1 MEELSNNKNDLFPEK
16 KYSELEMKNKIKEIE
31 DLKSKFESELA
42 QKNKEIEDLKK
53 QIKEYS
59 NEIEDLKE
67 QNDSMNIEDNDINE
81 KNDSN
86 KTIIILLL
94 IVSIICIFILIYD
107 KYKLNKRNEILNKIV
122 MEYMIQKF
130 PDFNQSVIMEKNENI
145 MIFNEIQNK
154 MNKPIKEIK
163 KLYQATIDGGEPI
176 NFHNKCDNIPNT
188 LVLIKSEGNRRFGG
202 FTPIPWK
209 IEHKRITDSKN
220 ETFVFSLDNK
230 KMYYLENSDSA
241 AVYHKKEI
249 GPCFGGGHDIGI
261 MGNPLKENQLYTNQY
276 SYHYKG
282 NSKSLS
288 ECDGQNN
295 LKAIEYEVFQVLFY

>member
-1 MEELSNNKNDLFPEK
+1 MF
-16 KYSELEMKNKIKEIE
+16 II
-31 DLKSKFESELA
+31 F
-42 QKNKEIEDLKK
+42 
-53 QIKEYS
+53 
-59 NEIEDLKE
+59 
-67 QNDSMNIEDNDINE
+67 MN
-81 KNDSN
+81 SFF
-86 KTIIILLL
+86 
-94 IVSIICIFILIYD
+94 SIY
-107 KYKLNKRNEILNKIV
+107 Y
-122 MEYMIQKF
+122 
-130 PDFNQSVIMEKNENI
+130 
-145 MIFNEIQNK
+145 
-154 MNKPIKEIK
+154 
-163 KLYQATIDGGEPI
+163 G
-176 NFHNKCDNIPNT
+176 IPNT
-188 LVLIKSEGNRRFGG
+188 LVLIKSEGNRWYGG

-288 ECDGQNN
+288 EYDCQNN

>member
-31 DLKSKFESELA
+31 DLKSKFESEIS

-107 KYKLNKRNEILNKIV
+107 KYKLNKRNDILNKIV

-130 PDFNQSVIMEKNENI
+130 P
-145 MIFNEIQNK
+145 
-154 MNKPIKEIK
+154 
-163 KLYQATIDGGEPI
+163 
-176 NFHNKCDNIPNT
+176 
-188 LVLIKSEGNRRFGG
+188 
-202 FTPIPWK
+202 
-209 IEHKRITDSKN
+209 
-220 ETFVFSLDNK
+220 K
-230 KMYYLENSDSA
+230 KM
-241 AVYHKKEI
+241 KI
-249 GPCFGGGHDIGI
+249 
-261 MGNPLKENQLYTNQY
+261 
-276 SYHYKG
+276 
-282 NSKSLS
+282 
-288 ECDGQNN
+288 
-295 LKAIEYEVFQVLFY
+295 

>member
-1 MEELSNNKNDLFPEK
+1 MEELSNNKKDLFPEK

-31 DLKSKFESELA
+31 DLKLKFESEIG
-42 QKNKEIEDLKK
+42 QKNKEIENLKK

-67 QNDSMNIEDNDINE
+67 QNDNMNIEDNDINE

-107 KYKLNKRNEILNKIV
+107 KYKLNKRNDILNKIV

-130 PDFNQSVIMEKNENI
+130 PNFNQSVIMEKNENI

-176 NFHNKCDNIPNT
+176 QFHNKCDNIQNT
-188 LVLIKSEGNRRFGG
+188 LVLIKSEGNSRFGG

-220 ETFVFSLDNK
+220 ETFVFSLDNNK
-230 KMYYLENSDSA
+230 IYYLENSDSA
-241 AVYHKKEI
+241 AVYHKKEA

-261 MGNPLKENQLYTNQY
+261 MGNPLKENTLYTNQY
-276 SYHYKG
+276 SYNYKRDS
-282 NSKSLS
+282 NPLS
-288 ECDGQNN
+288 EYDFSKK

>member
-1 MEELSNNKNDLFPEK
+1 MEKLSNNKNDLFPEK

-31 DLKSKFESELA
+31 DFKSKFESELA

-67 QNDSMNIEDNDINE
+67 QYDSMNIEDNDINE

-94 IVSIICIFILIYD
+94 IVSIISIFILIYD
-107 KYKLNKRNEILNKIV
+107 KYKLNKRNDILNKIV

-163 KLYQATIDGGEPI
+163 KLYQVTIEGGEPI
-176 NFHNKCDNIPNT
+176 NFHNKCDN
-188 LVLIKSEGNRRFGG
+188 K
-202 FTPIPWK
+202 
-209 IEHKRITDSKN
+209 
-220 ETFVFSLDNK
+220 
-230 KMYYLENSDSA
+230 Y
-241 AVYHKKEI
+241 
-249 GPCFGGGHDIGI
+249 
-261 MGNPLKENQLYTNQY
+261 
-276 SYHYKG
+276 
-282 NSKSLS
+282 
-288 ECDGQNN
+288 
-295 LKAIEYEVFQVLFY
+295 